1 MIYKNTPIVKSSD
14 FLLTVIHLVTSIL
27 INADFITLHYFTPTK
42 LACSLDAMI
51 AGNLYTSFI
60 AIVVMKSHK
69 IVNAFNSMNK
79 LSTKSKR
86 NTILQQW
93 FTIFILT
100 VSSIVLTFVAMETQ
114 KVEVQSLRDIQ
125 NERILISCRNITPKT
140 IQLGFAGL
148 LQVATFIIAYKGRN
162 LPDIFNESMS
172 LLYASFASTM
182 SFVVVFILL
191 RFKSKDAFFQASI
204 IWLAISLN
212 LNIYILLCYGKKV
225 YIVLFKKEKNTRNYI
240 QRKTFESNCSNNLR
254 TTHESG
260 LWLYKCVSS
269 EFENINTKKGY

>member
-1 MIYKNTPIVKSSD
+1 MKQFTKWKFEYGFTCINNVNRISLNQTKAIPKKCQRCSRYYLSTANHTKCYDPYRDQTLSIYFTAVALSSFGTTFGIFTLIIFMIYKNTPIVKSSD

-69 IVNAFNSMNK
+69 IVNAFNSMHK

-114 KVEVQSLRDIQ
+114 KVEVQSVRDIQ
-125 NERILISCRNITPKT
+125 NKRILISCRNITPKT

-172 LLYASFASTM
+172 LLYASFA
-182 SFVVVFILL
+182 
-191 RFKSKDAFFQASI
+191 
-204 IWLAISLN
+204 
-212 LNIYILLCYGKKV
+212 
-225 YIVLFKKEKNTRNYI
+225 
-240 QRKTFESNCSNNLR
+240 
-254 TTHESG
+254 
-260 LWLYKCVSS
+260 
-269 EFENINTKKGY
+269 